1 MDKLIRKNR
10 REFTKGE
17 ELANAI
23 SHLTGT
29 IIAASGLVLMLVFSA
44 IKGNVWHIV
53 STAVFGSSML
63 ILYLSSTFTH
73 WLKPGRA
80 KDFFFILDQIAIFLL
95 IAGTYTPVALVA
107 LKGVYGWIIFGIEWG
122 MAITGII
129 YRISR
134 PNRYE
139 SGVGL
144 LSVIIYALMGWLF
157 LFFILTVIKM
167 MPAGGIIWIFIGGA
181 FYTLGI
187 LFFLIKRVKYHHFI
201 WHLFVLAGSISHFI
215 AVFFY
220 IIPIKI

>member
-1 MDKLIRKNR
+1 MTSGR

-29 IIAASGLVLMLVFSA
+29 VLALAGLVLMLVFSA
-44 IKGNVWHIV
+44 IKGNAWHIV
-53 STAVFGSSML
+53 STAVFGTSMV

-73 WLKPGRA
+73 WLKPGKA
-80 KDFFFILDQIAIFLL
+80 KNFFFILDQIAIFLL

-107 LKGVYGWIIFGIEWG
+107 LKGVYGWIMFGIEWG
-122 MAITGII
+122 MAMAGII

-144 LSVIIYALMGWLF
+144 LSVILYALMGWLF
-157 LFFILTVIKM
+157 LFFILNVLKM
-167 MPAGGIIWIFIGGA
+167 MSIGGIIWIFIGGA

-187 LFFLIKRVKYHHFI
+187 LFFLIKRLKYHHLI
-201 WHLFVLAGSISHFI
+201 WHLFVIAGSISHFI

-220 IIPIKI
+220 VIPIKI